1 MGAHESKQ
9 AGNLRVGASN
19 TVFMSSEQP
28 PGAYAGVL
36 DIVVASPLD
45 ELSL

>member
-1 MGAHESKQ
+1 MGAHESNRLKSEWE
-9 AGNLRVGASN
+9 LSN

-28 PGAYAGVL
+28 LWGICCVL
-36 DIVVASPLD
+36 DIVASPLD